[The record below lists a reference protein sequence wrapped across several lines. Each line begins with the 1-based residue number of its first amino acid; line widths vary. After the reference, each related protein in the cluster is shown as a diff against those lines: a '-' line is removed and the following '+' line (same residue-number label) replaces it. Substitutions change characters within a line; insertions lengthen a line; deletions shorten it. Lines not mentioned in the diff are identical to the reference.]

1 MQPHMLVFLTADE
14 LIALRYVIA
23 SARAAKHDQE
33 WPAEARDAA
42 AAAEEKLYRAQV
54 AELAKGA
61 LHQ

>member
-1 MQPHMLVFLTADE
+1 MDSRHVVFLTSEE

-23 SARAAKHDQE
+23 SARAAKHDQA

-54 AELAKGA
+54 AELAKGVP
-61 LHQ
+61 HQ